1 MARIF
6 SINFDFEGEQC
17 SAMVTVRNT
26 PFFTE
31 YSLLLDAELTDQ
43 LPGTKII
50 STPSNAFVFA
60 NATFDETTPL
70 MLTILNAVR
79 VHVESITI

>member
-6 SINFDFEGEQC
+6 SINFDYEGEQH
-17 SAMVTVRNT
+17 SAMVTVRIT

-31 YSLLLDAELTDQ
+31 YSLMMENGIRDQ
-43 LPGTKII
+43 LPGSIII
-50 STPSNAFVFA
+50 STSSNTLIFA

-70 MLTILNAVR
+70 MQVILNAVS
-79 VHVESITI
+79 HHIQTLTT